1 MYDFTPHL
9 KENETILWQGQANPK
24 KGGRPLGRLIFALIF
39 IICCI
44 AALILSL
51 IFGIGEGANGLS
63 LKYIVIIL
71 GFFFFFSIIVYSLV
85 YFVFLKHK
93 LVADDFYCLT
103 NLRAMK
109 YESKKDKLCFGYLK
123 ILEDIHTE
131 NIKNGFGDLYFSAN
145 LNKGGEPS
153 DEDLKTLKDA
163 FLHPD
168 PENMLTMS
176 FESIEN
182 PTAVKKLALE
192 ARNSKK

>member
-1 MYDFTPHL
+1 MYDFTSHL
-9 KENETILWQGQANPK
+9 KENEKILWQGQAHPK
-24 KGGRPLGRLIFALIF
+24 KGGKPIGGLVFALVF
-39 IICCI
+39 VICCI
-44 AALILSL
+44 ASLILSL
-51 IFGIGEGANGLS
+51 VFGIGDGAKGLS
-63 LKYIVIIL
+63 LDFIVIFL
-71 GFFFFFSIIVYSLV
+71 GFFFLLGIIVYSLV
-85 YFVFLKHK
+85 YFIFLKHK

-123 ILEDIHTE
+123 TLEDIHTE
-131 NIKNGFGDLYFSAN
+131 NKKDGFGDLYFSAN

-153 DEDLKTLKDA
+153 DEDLKALKDA

-192 ARNSKK
+192 ARSSKN